1 MNKSKVIE
9 TLEQL
14 PNEFTTEELIDKLL
28 FVDKVE
34 KGLHD
39 IEEGKSISLDEAR
52 ERFIAKWSK

>member
-34 KGLHD
+34 KGLQD
-39 IEEGKSISLDEAR
+39 VEEGKSISLDEAR
-52 ERFIAKWSK
+52 ERFKAKWSK